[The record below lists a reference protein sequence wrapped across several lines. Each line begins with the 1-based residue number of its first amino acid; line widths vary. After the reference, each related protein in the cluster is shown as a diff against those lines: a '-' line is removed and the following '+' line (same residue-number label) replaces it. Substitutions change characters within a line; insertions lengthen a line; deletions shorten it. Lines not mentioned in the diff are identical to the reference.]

1 MVMKLKLEAHD
12 LLWGMTVDYLADDA
26 PYWVKEVLQR
36 GDPVVVRRAITPV
49 DQVAVGVR
57 GQFRHQRYAAQ
68 MSRSAISR
76 QLKPE
81 ALTNLD
87 AVTQQFEHL
96 VERLQ
101 SISNIM
107 KNFSGCWGYTG
118 SFGFELATG
127 IKTVTEQS
135 DIDLLIRAEQ
145 PFAKKQA
152 VELLE
157 NFQQARLNVDIQLQL
172 PQGGLALKEWAR
184 NSGKV
189 LLKRPE
195 GAVLVENPWN

>member
-12 LLWGMTVDYLADDA
+12 LLWGMTANCLADDA
-26 PYWVKEVLQR
+26 PLWVKQVLQR
-36 GDPVVVRRAITPV
+36 GDPVVVRRAITPE
-49 DQVAVGVR
+49 DQVAVGIR
-57 GQFRHQRYAAQ
+57 GQFRSQRYAAQ
-68 MSRSAISR
+68 MPRSLISR

-81 ALTNLD
+81 ALAEVNPSH
-87 AVTQQFEHL
+87 FKHL
-96 VERLQ
+96 AERLQ
-101 SISNIM
+101 SISSIM

-127 IKTVTEQS
+127 IETVTPQS

-145 PFAKKQA
+145 PFSKKQA
-152 VELLE
+152 IELLE
-157 NFQQARLNVDIQLQL
+157 NFHQAGLNVDIQLQL

-189 LLKRPE
+189 LLKRPD
-195 GAVLVENPWN
+195 GGVLVENPWS

>member
-12 LLWGMTVDYLADDA
+12 LLWGMTVDCLADNA
-26 PYWVKEVLQR
+26 PLWVKEVLLR

-49 DQVAVGVR
+49 EQVAVGVR
-57 GQFRHQRYAAQ
+57 GQFRYQRYAAQ
-68 MSRSAISR
+68 MPRSAIGR

-81 ALTNLD
+81 ALTHVD
-87 AVTQQFEHL
+87 TQQFEHL
-96 VERLQ
+96 AERLQ
-101 SISNIM
+101 RISSIM

-145 PFAKKQA
+145 PFTKMQA
-152 VELLE
+152 IELLE
-157 NFQQARLNVDIQLQL
+157 NFQQVGLNVDIQLQL
-172 PQGGLALKEWAR
+172 PRGGLALKEWAG
-184 NSGKV
+184 NGGKV
-189 LLKRPE
+189 LLKRSD

>member
-1 MVMKLKLEAHD
+1 MVMKLELEAHD
-12 LLWGMTVDYLADDA
+12 LLWGMTVDCLADDA
-26 PYWVKEVLQR
+26 PLWVKEVLQR

-57 GQFRHQRYAAQ
+57 GQFRYQRYAAQ
-68 MSRSAISR
+68 MPRIAVSK

-81 ALTNLD
+81 ALTHVD
-87 AVTQQFEHL
+87 TQQFEHL
-96 VERLQ
+96 AERLQ
-101 SISNIM
+101 SISSIM

-145 PFAKKQA
+145 PFSKMQA
-152 VELLE
+152 IELLE
-157 NFQQARLNVDIQLQL
+157 NFQQVGLNVDIQLQL
-172 PQGGLALKEWAR
+172 PQGGLALKEWAG
-184 NSGKV
+184 NSEKV
-189 LLKRPE
+189 LLKRSDD
-195 GAVLVENPWN
+195 AVLVENPWN